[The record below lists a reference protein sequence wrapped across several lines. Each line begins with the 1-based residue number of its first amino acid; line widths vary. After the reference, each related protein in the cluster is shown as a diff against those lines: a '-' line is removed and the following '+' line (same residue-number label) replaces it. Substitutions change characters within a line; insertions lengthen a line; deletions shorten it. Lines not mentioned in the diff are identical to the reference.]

1 MSSSFRDPEERAA
14 VLTKLLA
21 KDQPAAAQKEKRL
34 NNAQQAALKGFTFGK
49 DNSGGKDLYMKL
61 TTGNEDSTVAEE
73 QQRDSSPKP
82 IPQQSHLVE
91 VESQEIEGYE
101 GDEQEHDEE
110 QERERERNVFAG
122 TTYQSVYFS
131 SRMKSQGKDVMEDLD
146 ALDKEISK

>member
-21 KDQPAAAQKEKRL
+21 KDQSPQKEKHL
-34 NNAQQAALKGFTFGK
+34 NNAQQATLKGFTFGK
-49 DNSGGKDLYMKL
+49 DHSSGKDLYTKL
-61 TTGNEDSTVAEE
+61 TTGNEESTVAEE
-73 QQRDSSPKP
+73 QRDNSPKP
-82 IPQQSHLVE
+82 IPQQAHSVE
-91 VESQEIEGYE
+91 VESQEIEGDE
-101 GDEQEHDEE
+101 GDE

-122 TTYQSVYFS
+122 STYQSVYFS

>member
-21 KDQPAAAQKEKRL
+21 KDQPAQKEKHL

-49 DNSGGKDLYMKL
+49 DHHSSGKDLYTKL
-61 TTGNEDSTVAEE
+61 TTGNEESTVAEE
-73 QQRDSSPKP
+73 QRDNSPKP
-82 IPQQSHLVE
+82 IPQQAYSVE
-91 VESQEIEGYE
+91 VESQEIEG
-101 GDEQEHDEE
+101 DEQEQEE

-122 TTYQSVYFS
+122 STYQSVYFS